1 MAISK
6 LNMNFINKGDTG
18 YESSTKLN
26 DTTFNSISNTIDEI
40 IDSENTFDT
49 HNFGTSSGYQK
60 FPSGLTMQWGSLE
73 VTLNATEIS
82 RSITFPIAFA
92 NNCISAVAC
101 ISDPGQG
108 STQMTSNVGVKS
120 FSKTVLDVRLKSTSN
135 YASGQN
141 VTIRWLVLGY

>member
-26 DTTFNSISNTIDEI
+26 DTTFNSITDKIDEI

-60 FPSGLTMQWGSLE
+60 FPSGLMMQWGSLE
-73 VTLNATEIS
+73 VTMNATEIS
-82 RSITFPIAFA
+82 RTITFPQEFA
-92 NNCISAVAC
+92 NNCINAIAC

-120 FSKTVLDVRLKSTSN
+120 FSKTALDVRLKSTSN

-141 VTIRWLVLGY
+141 VTIRWISIGY

>member
-6 LNMNFINKGDTG
+6 LNLDWKNKGETG
-18 YESSTKLN
+18 YEDSKMNKAKMGDITDK
-26 DTTFNSISNTIDEI
+26 IDEI

-60 FPSGLTMQWGSLE
+60 FPSGLMMQWGSLE
-73 VTLNATEIS
+73 VTMNSTEIS
-82 RSITFPIAFA
+82 RTITFPQAFA
-92 NNCISAVAC
+92 NNCINAIAC

-108 STQMTSNVGVKS
+108 STTMTSNVGVKS
-120 FSKTVLDVRLKSTSN
+120 FSKTTLDVRLKSTSN
-135 YASGQN
+135 YADGQN